1 MVINEEIIAAYV
13 EGKVNDAERKEVGRY
28 LAAHPEMQDLVL
40 TLMDDS
46 DEEELP
52 EKKAIIKPLHPQ
64 QSFSDISFA
73 AAAFAPRMV
82 AAPPPKKE
90 KENLIGD
97 RRKRM
102 SDFWNELER
111 ND

>member
-13 EGKVNDAERKEVGRY
+13 EGKVNDAERKEVRRY

-40 TLMDDS
+40 ALMDDS

>member
-1 MVINEEIIAAYV
+1 MQITDEIIAAYV
-13 EGKVNDAERKEVGRY
+13 EGRVTDAERKEVRRY
-28 LAAHPEMQDLVL
+28 LAVHPEMQDLVL
-40 TLMDDS
+40 ALMDDS
-46 DEEELP
+46 DEEKLP

-64 QSFSDISFA
+64 QSFSDIAFA
-73 AAAFAPRMV
+73 AAAFAPRIV

-90 KENLIGD
+90 NLIGN

-102 SDFWNELER
+102 SDFWDELER